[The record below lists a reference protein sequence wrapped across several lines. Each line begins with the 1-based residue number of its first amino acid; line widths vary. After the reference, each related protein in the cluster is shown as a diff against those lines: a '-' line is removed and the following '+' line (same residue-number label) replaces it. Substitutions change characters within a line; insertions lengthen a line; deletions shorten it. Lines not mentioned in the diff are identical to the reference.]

1 MFRLL
6 TGVVVAVALLG
17 GARTSAQS
25 PAPAAS
31 AQVTAADAAPFLGDW
46 TLTVQGPNGPASYV
60 LTLKWDKEKLVGELS
75 SEMQPQ
81 QVITDISK
89 SDKALV
95 LNYSFDY
102 QGTPVPTVLTL
113 TPTPHTMNVSFDFAG
128 GAYEMG
134 GTATK
139 KVVK

>member
-6 TGVVVAVALLG
+6 TGVMVAVALLG

-25 PAPAAS
+25 QAPAAS

-46 TLTVQGPNGPASYV
+46 TLAVQGPNGPASYS

-95 LNYSFDY
+95 SI
-102 QGTPVPTVLTL
+102 TRSTIKARRCPR
-113 TPTPHTMNVSFDFAG
+113 SSR
-128 GAYEMG
+128 
-134 GTATK
+134 
-139 KVVK
+139 